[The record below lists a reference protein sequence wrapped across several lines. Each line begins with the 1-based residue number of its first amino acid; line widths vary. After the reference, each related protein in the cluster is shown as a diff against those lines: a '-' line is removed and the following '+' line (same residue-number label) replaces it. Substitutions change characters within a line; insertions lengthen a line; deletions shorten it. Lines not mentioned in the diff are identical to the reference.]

1 VLDYLGDVPWEKHPE
16 AKLWYARI
24 KSRPSFRPLLQDRL
38 SGLRPAAHYDD
49 LDF

>member
-1 VLDYLGDVPWEKHPE
+1 M
-16 AKLWYARI
+16 

-38 SGLRPAAHYDD
+38 TGLKPVQHYDD